1 MQGKCPLVVNMEKI
15 HIAFVMLAL
24 LVFSFGCTGLAS
36 DTENLLGTGGSTV
49 VTREAGV
56 PSAVAPGYAY
66 SPSSTGSTNLAGTA
80 QQDAMVIKT
89 GTAQI
94 DVPEGKIA
102 ERYAALQALAKQYG
116 GETESSSYYE
126 SDSGKT
132 QYVTVRINSS
142 SFDTFTGRLSE
153 IGTVKSFSSNSEDV
167 TQQYIDISAKLTNLV
182 ASRDRLLALYNT
194 TANLSDIIML
204 EKEIADVQYQIDST
218 TQQKLY
224 YERQSAKATVSVTLS
239 EPLPVVNKSLLD
251 PFSQLVNIFIE
262 SLAAG
267 VTLVVIAIGFL
278 LPLAV
283 IAFVLWK
290 IAAWLLSKLRKR

>member
-1 MQGKCPLVVNMEKI
+1 MPIVVNMEKI

-24 LVFSFGCTGLAS
+24 LMFSFGCTGLAS
-36 DTENLLGTGGSTV
+36 DTESLIGGGSTV
-49 VTREAGV
+49 STGETGM
-56 PSAVAPGYAY
+56 PSAVAPGSYKSVP
-66 SPSSTGSTNLAGTA
+66 SPTDLAGTV
-80 QQDAMVIKT
+80 QQDQMVIKT
-89 GTAQI
+89 GTAEI

-102 ERYAALQALAKQYG
+102 ERYAALQAMAKQYSG
-116 GETESSSYYE
+116 DIESSSYYE

-132 QYVTVRINSS
+132 QYVTVRIDSS

-167 TQQYIDISAKLTNLV
+167 TQQYIDISAKLQNLI

-194 TANLSDIIML
+194 TGNLSDIIML
-204 EKEIADVQYQIDST
+204 EREIADVQYQIDST

-239 EPLPVVNKSLLD
+239 EPLPVVDKTLLD
-251 PFSQLVNIFIE
+251 PFSQLANFFIG

-267 VTLVVIAIGFL
+267 VTLVVIAAGFL
-278 LPLAV
+278 LPLAF
-283 IAFVLWK
+283 ALFVVWK
-290 IAAWLLSKLRKR
+290 IAAWIWSKTRKR

>member
-1 MQGKCPLVVNMEKI
+1 MVKMEKI
-15 HIAFVMLAL
+15 HIAFLMLAL

-36 DTENLLGTGGSTV
+36 DTENLLGTGGSAGGSTV
-49 VTREAGV
+49 STGMTGA
-56 PSAVAPGYAY
+56 PSAVAPVYKSAPGQTTTDV
-66 SPSSTGSTNLAGTA
+66 TGTV
-80 QQDAMVIKT
+80 QQNQMVIKT
-89 GTAQI
+89 GTAEI
-94 DVPEGKIA
+94 EVPEGKIA
-102 ERYAALQALAKQYG
+102 ERYSALQTMAKQYG
-116 GETESSSYYE
+116 GDIESSSYSE

-142 SFDTFTGRLSE
+142 DFDTFTGRLSE

-167 TQQYIDISAKLTNLV
+167 TQQYIDISAKLTNLI
-182 ASRDRLLALYNT
+182 ASRDRLMALYNT

-204 EKEIADVQYQIDST
+204 EREIADVQYQIDST
-218 TQQKLY
+218 TQEKLY

-283 IAFVLWK
+283 IVFVLWK
-290 IAAWLLSKLRKR
+290 IAAWLISKLRKR